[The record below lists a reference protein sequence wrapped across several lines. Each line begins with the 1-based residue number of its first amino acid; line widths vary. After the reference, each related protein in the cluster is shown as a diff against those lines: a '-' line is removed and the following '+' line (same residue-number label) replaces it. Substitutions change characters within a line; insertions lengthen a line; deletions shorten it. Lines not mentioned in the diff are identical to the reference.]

1 MNKVISNVTGEVLY
15 HKKHESGLD
24 IYIMPRKDYSN
35 GYAIFGTK
43 YGSVDSHFQIP
54 GEDTATEVPDGI
66 AHYLEHKMFDMPD
79 GSNIFDKFSELGAN
93 ANAFTS
99 FNATAYLFSA
109 TSHFEENLSILLDYV
124 QTPHFTKE
132 SVEKEQGIIGQ
143 EIKMYDDNGPW
154 RVFFNLLGAL
164 YHNHPVKKDI
174 AGTVESISH
183 ITDELLY
190 KCYNTFYNLSNMMI
204 FVTGDFDPEEIEK
217 CIEKGIKNSKPFKE
231 EIKRIYPDE
240 PDTICKPKVEQ
251 SLSVAMPLFMIGFKD
266 TDNGYAGDML
276 LKKYIEV
283 SIINKILFAKGSEL
297 FESLFEEGLVNDSFS
312 SDYTAQPDYAHVMVE
327 GESAN
332 PDAVYERVM
341 DYIENLMEKGLPR
354 DLVERTKKVIWG
366 DYIKSYNDIEEFSH
380 AFLSLY
386 MADAMYTD
394 YEKVYSS
401 VTYEDVMN
409 RFKNLYSK
417 EKTAISIINPL

>member
-1 MNKVISNVTGEVLY
+1 MNKVKSAVTGETLY

-24 IYIMPRKDYSN
+24 IYIMPRKDFSS

-43 YGSVDSHFQIP
+43 YGSVDSHFVIP
-54 GEDTATEVPDGI
+54 GDATPTEVPDGI

-109 TSHFEENLSILLDYV
+109 TSNFQENLSILLDYV

-231 EIKRIYPDE
+231 EIKRIYPEE
-240 PDTICKPKVEQ
+240 PDTVAKPKVEQ

-266 TDNGYAGDML
+266 TDNGYAGEKL
-276 LKKYIEV
+276 LKKYVEV

-297 FESLFEEGLVNDSFS
+297 FESLFEEGLINDSFS

-327 GESAN
+327 GESAD

-341 DYIENLMEKGLPR
+341 EYIKTLMDKGLSK

-366 DYIKSYNDIEEFSH
+366 DYIKSYNDIEDFSH
-380 AFLSLY
+380 AFLNLY

-394 YEKVYSS
+394 YEKVYNS

-417 EKTAISIINPL
+417 EKTALSVINPL

>member
-1 MNKVISNVTGEVLY
+1 MNKVKSAVTGETLY

-24 IYIMPRKDYSN
+24 IYIMPRKDFSS

-43 YGSVDSHFQIP
+43 YGSVDSHFVIP
-54 GEDTATEVPDGI
+54 GDATPTEVPDGI

-109 TSHFEENLSILLDYV
+109 TSNFEENLSILLDYV

-164 YHNHPVKKDI
+164 YHSHPVKKDI

-231 EIKRIYPDE
+231 EIKRIYPEE
-240 PDTICKPKVEQ
+240 PDTVAKPKVEQ

-266 TDNGYAGDML
+266 TDNGYAGEKL
-276 LKKYIEV
+276 LKKYVEV

-297 FESLFEEGLVNDSFS
+297 FESLFEEGLINDSFS

-327 GESAN
+327 GESAY

-341 DYIENLMEKGLPR
+341 EYIKTLMDKGLSK

-366 DYIKSYNDIEEFSH
+366 DYIKSYNDIEDFSH
-380 AFLSLY
+380 AFLNLY

-401 VTYEDVMN
+401 VSYEDVMN
-409 RFKNLYSK
+409 RFRNLYSK
-417 EKTAISIINPL
+417 EKTALSVINPL

>member
-1 MNKVISNVTGEVLY
+1 
-15 HKKHESGLD
+15 
-24 IYIMPRKDYSN
+24 
-35 GYAIFGTK
+35 
-43 YGSVDSHFQIP
+43 
-54 GEDTATEVPDGI
+54 
-66 AHYLEHKMFDMPD
+66 
-79 GSNIFDKFSELGAN
+79 
-93 ANAFTS
+93 
-99 FNATAYLFSA
+99 
-109 TSHFEENLSILLDYV
+109 
-124 QTPHFTKE
+124 
-132 SVEKEQGIIGQ
+132 
-143 EIKMYDDNGPW
+143 MYDDNGPW

-204 FVTGDFDPEEIEK
+204 FVTGDFNPEDIER
-217 CIEKGIKNSKPFKE
+217 CIDKGIKSSKPFKE

-240 PDTICKPKVEQ
+240 PDTVCKSKVEQ

-266 TDNGYAGDML
+266 TDNGYAGEKL
-276 LKKYIEV
+276 LKKYVEV

-332 PDAVYERVM
+332 PDAVYKKVM
-341 DYIENLMEKGLPR
+341 DYIKNLMDKGLSR

-366 DYIKSYNDIEEFSH
+366 DYIKSYNDMEEFSH
-380 AFLSLY
+380 AFLNLY

-401 VTYEDVMN
+401 VSYEDVMN
-409 RFKNLYSK
+409 RFRNLYSK
-417 EKTAISIINPL
+417 EKTALSVINPL

>member
-1 MNKVISNVTGEVLY
+1 MNVTKSAVTGELLY
-15 HKKHESGLD
+15 YKKHPSGLD

-54 GEDTATEVPDGI
+54 GETFATEVPDGI

-99 FNATAYLFSA
+99 FNTTAYLFSA

-204 FVTGDFDPEEIEK
+204 FVTGDFNPEDIER
-217 CIEKGIKNSKPFKE
+217 CIDKGIKNSKPFKE

-240 PDTICKPKVEQ
+240 PDTVAKPRVEQ

-266 TDNGYAGDML
+266 TDNGYAGDRL

-332 PDAVYERVM
+332 PDAVYEKVM
-341 DYIENLMEKGLPR
+341 DYIKNLMDKGLSK

-366 DYIKSYNDIEEFSH
+366 DYIKSYNDIEEFAH
-380 AFLSLY
+380 AFLNLY

-394 YEKVYSS
+394 YEKVYDS
-401 VTYEDVMN
+401 VTYEDVMS
-409 RFKNLYSK
+409 RFENLYSK
-417 EKTAISIINPL
+417 EKTALSVINPL

>member
-1 MNKVISNVTGEVLY
+1 MNKVKSAVTGETLY
-15 HKKHESGLD
+15 YKKHESGLD
-24 IYIMPRKDYSN
+24 IYIMPRKDFSS

-54 GEDTATEVPDGI
+54 GDSSPTEVPDGI

-79 GSNIFDKFSELGAN
+79 GSNIFDKFSKLGAN

-124 QTPHFTKE
+124 QTPYFTKE

-217 CIEKGIKNSKPFKE
+217 CIEKEIKNSKPFKE

-240 PDTICKPKVEQ
+240 PDTVAKPKVEQ

-266 TDNGYAGDML
+266 TDNGYAGDRL
-276 LKKYIEV
+276 LKKYVEV

-297 FESLFEEGLVNDSFS
+297 FESLFEEGLINDSFS

-327 GESAN
+327 GESAD

-341 DYIENLMEKGLPR
+341 DYIKTLMDKGLSK

-366 DYIKSYNDIEEFSH
+366 DYIKSYNDIEDFSH
-380 AFLSLY
+380 AFLNLY

-409 RFKNLYSK
+409 RFRNLYSK
-417 EKTAISIINPL
+417 DKTALSVINPL

>member
-1 MNKVISNVTGEVLY
+1 MNKVKSAVTGETLY

-24 IYIMPRKDYSN
+24 IYIMPRKDFSSS
-35 GYAIFGTK
+35 YAIFGTK
-43 YGSVDSHFQIP
+43 YGSVDSHFVIP
-54 GEDTATEVPDGI
+54 GDATPTEVPDGI

-231 EIKRIYPDE
+231 EIKRIYPEE
-240 PDTICKPKVEQ
+240 PDTVAKPKVEQ

-266 TDNGYAGDML
+266 TDNGYAGEKL
-276 LKKYIEV
+276 LKKYVEV

-297 FESLFEEGLVNDSFS
+297 FESLFEEGLINDSFS

-327 GESAN
+327 GESAD

-341 DYIENLMEKGLPR
+341 EYIKTLMDKGLSK

-366 DYIKSYNDIEEFSH
+366 DYIKSYNDIEDFSH
-380 AFLSLY
+380 AFLNLY

-401 VTYEDVMN
+401 VSYEDVMN
-409 RFKNLYSK
+409 RFRNLYSK
-417 EKTAISIINPL
+417 EKTALSVINPL

>member
-1 MNKVISNVTGEVLY
+1 MNVTKSAVTGEVLY

-24 IYIMPRKDYSN
+24 IYIMPRKDYST

-54 GEDTATEVPDGI
+54 GDASATEVPDGI

-79 GSNIFDKFSELGAN
+79 GTNIFDKFSELGAN

-99 FNATAYLFSA
+99 FNTTAYLFSC

-154 RVFFNLLGAL
+154 KVFFNLLGAL

-240 PDTICKPKVEQ
+240 PDTVAKPKVEQ

-266 TDNGYAGDML
+266 TDNGYAGDKL

-341 DYIENLMEKGLPR
+341 DYIQNLMDKGLSK

-366 DYIKSYNDIEEFSH
+366 DYIKSYNDIEEFAH
-380 AFLSLY
+380 AFLNLY

-394 YEKVYSS
+394 YEKVYDS

-409 RFKNLYSK
+409 RLKNLYSK
-417 EKTAISIINPL
+417 DKTAISIINPL

>member
-1 MNKVISNVTGEVLY
+1 MNKVKSAVTGETLY

-24 IYIMPRKDYSN
+24 IYIMPRKDFSS

-54 GEDTATEVPDGI
+54 GDLAPTEVPDGI

-79 GSNIFDKFSELGAN
+79 GTNIFDKFAEFGAN

-99 FNATAYLFSA
+99 FNTTAYLFSA
-109 TSHFEENLSILLDYV
+109 TSNFEENLSILLDYV

-204 FVTGDFDPEEIEK
+204 FVTGDFDPGEIEK
-217 CIEKGIKNSKPFKE
+217 CIDKGIKNSKPFKE

-240 PDTICKPKVEQ
+240 PETVAKPKVEQ

-266 TDNGYAGDML
+266 TDNGYAGDRL
-276 LKKYIEV
+276 LKKYVEI

-297 FESLFEEGLVNDSFS
+297 FESLFEEGLINDSFS

-327 GESAN
+327 GESAD
-332 PDAVYERVM
+332 PDAVYKRVM
-341 DYIENLMEKGLPR
+341 EYIESLMEKGLSK

-366 DYIKSYNDIEEFSH
+366 DYIKSYNDIEDFSH
-380 AFLSLY
+380 AFLNLY